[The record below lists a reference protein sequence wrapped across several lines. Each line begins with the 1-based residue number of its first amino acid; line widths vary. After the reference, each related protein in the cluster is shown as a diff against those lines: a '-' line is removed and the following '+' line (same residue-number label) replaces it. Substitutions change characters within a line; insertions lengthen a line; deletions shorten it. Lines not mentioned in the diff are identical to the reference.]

1 MSNNNIVPTVVI
13 SDNQRMPVMGLGTG
27 DMVTFGEVVKNAI
40 IEGIKAG
47 YRHFDTA
54 SSYGTEDALGDAV
67 EEALKLGLIGSRDE
81 LFITSKLWF
90 TDAHPDRVIPALK
103 KSLGLLKL
111 EYLDLYLIH
120 MPISAKPGN
129 SLFPPKE
136 DIIPLDLKGV
146 WAAMEECRKLG
157 IAKSIGVSNFPVRT
171 LESLLSVATVPP
183 CLNQVEM
190 SVTCQQKEVREYC
203 KEKGIFVTAYSPLGN
218 AGSAWG
224 SNRILDNEILINIA
238 KSHGKSVAQVA
249 LRWLHEQGVGFIAR
263 SFNKDRMKQ
272 NLEIFDWSLTQDDLE
287 KISQIKQIRVNED
300 NHLSQYVA

>member
-1 MSNNNIVPTVVI
+1 MSNNNIVPTVVL
-13 SDNQRMPVMGLGTG
+13 SDNNSMPVMGLGTG

-54 SSYGTEDALGDAV
+54 SSYGTEDALGDAI

-136 DIIPLDLKGV
+136 DITPLDLKGV

-157 IAKSIGVSNFPVRT
+157 LAKSIGVSNFPVRT

-190 SVTCQQKEVREYC
+190 SATCQQKELREYC
-203 KEKGIFVTAYSPLGN
+203 KQK
-218 AGSAWG
+218 
-224 SNRILDNEILINIA
+224 
-238 KSHGKSVAQVA
+238 VAQVA
-249 LRWLHEQGVGFIAR
+249 LRWLYEQGVGFIAR

-287 KISQIKQIRVNED
+287 KISQIKQIRVHED
-300 NHLSQYVA
+300 SYLFQYVA